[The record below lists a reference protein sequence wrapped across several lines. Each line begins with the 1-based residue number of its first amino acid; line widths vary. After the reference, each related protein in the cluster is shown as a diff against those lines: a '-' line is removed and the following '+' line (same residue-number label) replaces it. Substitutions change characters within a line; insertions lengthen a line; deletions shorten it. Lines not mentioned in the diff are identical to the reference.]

1 MVMLSRSPECIPEW
15 TWHATSNHTVQIKEK
30 LFENILAPIA
40 FLLLMLP
47 VVSIIWGVYTNT
59 LGANPP
65 EAILRITGDWA
76 LRILVMGL
84 MISPI
89 RRLLDW
95 PQLLSLRRMFGLF
108 TFYYTSL
115 HFICYFW
122 FDLSFVLEFLIEDV
136 IDRPFITFGFA
147 AFVFLIPLVMTST
160 RAQMR
165 QLGKIWGLIHLLV
178 YPTVIFSVLH
188 FWLLVK
194 SDTTEPL
201 IYAVIVTLL
210 FLERI
215 WWRIRGT

>member
-1 MVMLSRSPECIPEW
+1 MPNRLPGCIPEW
-15 TWHATSNHTVQIKEK
+15 TCTATSDYIVKIRTPLFQNLLVPTVYS
-30 LFENILAPIA
+30 
-40 FLLLMLP
+40 LLMLP
-47 VVSIIWGVYTNT
+47 IISIIWGVWTES

-65 EAILRITGDWA
+65 EVMIHTFGEWA
-76 LRILVMGL
+76 LRILIIGL
-84 MISPI
+84 MISPL
-89 RRLLDW
+89 RRLLGW

-115 HFICYFW
+115 HLIGYLW
-122 FDLSFVLEFLIEDV
+122 FEQNFELNYV
-136 IDRPFITFGFA
+136 IDDILQRPFIAFGFA
-147 AFVFLIPLVMTST
+147 AFVLLIPLVITST
-160 RAQMR
+160 RSQMR
-165 QLGKIWGLIHLLV
+165 QLGKLWGLIHLLV

-215 WWRIRGT
+215 WQRKRGR

>member
-1 MVMLSRSPECIPEW
+1 MLSRLPACIPAW
-15 TWHATSNHTVQIKEK
+15 IWLATSDSAVQIKDSV
-30 LFENILAPIA
+30 FENLLVPIV
-40 FLLLMLP
+40 FILLMLP
-47 VVSIIWGVYTNT
+47 IASIIWGVHTNS

-65 EAILRITGDWA
+65 EVILHTFGEWA

-84 MISPI
+84 AISPA
-89 RRLLDW
+89 RRLFDW

-108 TFYYTSL
+108 AFYYLSL

-122 FDLSFVLEFLIEDV
+122 FELSLVLEFLIED
-136 IDRPFITFGFA
+136 IIQRPFISFGFA
-147 AFVFLIPLVMTST
+147 AFVLLIPLVATST

-165 QLGKIWGLIHLLV
+165 QLGKTWGLIHLLV
-178 YPTVIFSVLH
+178 YPTVIFSVIH

-210 FLERI
+210 FLERT
-215 WWRIRGT
+215 WSRIRGT